1 METHLLNLAAIES
14 DAELFYQTGRQRYWA
29 LLDER

>member
-14 DAELFYQTGRQRYWA
+14 DAQLFYRDWTA
-29 LLDER
+29 MLLATR

>member
-14 DAELFYQTGRQRYWA
+14 DAELFYPDRTVM
-29 LLDER
+29 LLGFTR

>member
-14 DAELFYQTGRQRYWA
+14 DAELFYRDWTA
-29 LLDER
+29 MLLGCTR

>member
-14 DAELFYQTGRQRYWA
+14 DAELFYQDLTA
-29 LLDER
+29 MLLGFTR

>member
-14 DAELFYQTGRQRYWA
+14 DAESFYPDWTA
-29 LLDER
+29 MLLGFTR